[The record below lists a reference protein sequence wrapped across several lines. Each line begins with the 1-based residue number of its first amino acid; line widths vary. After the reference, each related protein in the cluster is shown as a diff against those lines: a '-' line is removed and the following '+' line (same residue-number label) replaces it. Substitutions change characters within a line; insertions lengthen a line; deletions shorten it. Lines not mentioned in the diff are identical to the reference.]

1 MPKVDVHRGLTLLL
15 LYINILIDSGQ
26 HDSVSLQEV
35 KDHIREGTIL
45 RFLRQLAA
53 TRDFD
58 IFLENSP
65 YGNFE
70 RYYVTSLQAIYN
82 AYAGDE
88 LRRWGIERR
97 GLCLVMAWSIEILKA
112 GSGWRSG
119 NLAGVE
125 PA

>member
-26 HDSVSLQEV
+26 HDAVSLQEV

-53 TRDFD
+53 PGDFD
-58 IFLENSP
+58 IFLVNSP

-70 RYYVTSLQAIYN
+70 RYYVTSLQAIYT

-97 GLCLVMAWSIEILKA
+97 GLCLVMAWSIEILKS